1 MLRIK
6 IFMLICGI
14 VLSSASRSQQK
25 WDLKQC
31 VEYALANNVSIK
43 QQDVQAR
50 LAKLTLDQSK
60 LGQYPNISA
69 GVNNGLNFGRAI
81 NPVSNS
87 FENTRLLFQ
96 GWSLQTSVD
105 VFSWGVRRYTIK
117 ANLYDYQASLAS
129 VDKAKN
135 DLALNIAGTYLQILL
150 AQAQVKSSE
159 VQLAQ
164 RKAQLLNTRR
174 RVDAGT
180 LPELNAAELE
190 SQLATDSSN
199 LIGVKNS
206 VEQALLNMKA
216 VLNLDAATPFDIVT
230 PEIDNI
236 AVENILDLQ
245 PESVYALAVKN
256 FPQQRVN
263 ELRQKAAMSNIE
275 ASRRAM
281 YPSVSM
287 SASIGSN
294 YAYSVQKIP
303 LFSNNPTFVPNG
315 SVVNVG
321 ATQYNVLQPV
331 FTKTGEVQK
340 FYPDGYF
347 KQNGDNLRQNIGL
360 NINIPIFN
368 GGSLRNN
375 YERSKLNA
383 KNIDLTRDQDNQ
395 RLKQDIYKAFID
407 ATTALQKYNANK
419 KAAELSKKT
428 FDFATKRYD
437 LGLLNT
443 IDYITNQNNYF
454 RATLDLLYS

>member
-1 MLRIK
+1 
-6 IFMLICGI
+6 
-14 VLSSASRSQQK
+14 
-25 WDLKQC
+25 
-31 VEYALANNVSIK
+31 
-43 QQDVQAR
+43 
-50 LAKLTLDQSK
+50 
-60 LGQYPNISA
+60 
-69 GVNNGLNFGRAI
+69 
-81 NPVSNS
+81 
-87 FENTRLLFQ
+87 
-96 GWSLQTSVD
+96 
-105 VFSWGVRRYTIK
+105 
-117 ANLYDYQASLAS
+117 
-129 VDKAKN
+129 
-135 DLALNIAGTYLQILL
+135 
-150 AQAQVKSSE
+150 

-454 RATLDLLYS
+454 RATLDLLYSQFDYVYKMKVLEFYKGEGLKF